1 MAVSNLIYNETA
13 FKSLNECK
21 TTQKDFFFKFALLFS
36 VIQILNKKLEHHQK
50 RMLIKSYDPLVVQI
64 QKEK

>member
-21 TTQKDFFFKFALLFS
+21 TTQKDFFSNLLCYF
-36 VIQILNKKLEHHQK
+36 QLF
-50 RMLIKSYDPLVVQI
+50 RF
-64 QKEK
+64 